1 MASAIIRK
9 SYPDSFKIRMVKKVL
24 RGERP
29 VDLSDQ
35 FKVPIS
41 NIGRWKRSYR
51 NGLLVVPATTKRTV
65 TKSTTYN
72 GVANTP
78 KTTFTDNTDTKN
90 ILITKNG
97 AFNIST
103 VNEVVDDNTTI
114 KIWKPTKQGKE

>member
-1 MASAIIRK
+1 MTRTSSVVRK

-41 NIGRWKRSYR
+41 NIGRWKRSYS
-51 NGLLVVPATTKRTV
+51 NGLLVAPATTKRIV
-65 TKSTTYN
+65 TKSTRYN
-72 GVANTP
+72 GAVSSQ
-78 KTTFTDNTDTKN
+78 KITFADKTDTKN

-114 KIWKPTKQGKE
+114 KIWKPTK